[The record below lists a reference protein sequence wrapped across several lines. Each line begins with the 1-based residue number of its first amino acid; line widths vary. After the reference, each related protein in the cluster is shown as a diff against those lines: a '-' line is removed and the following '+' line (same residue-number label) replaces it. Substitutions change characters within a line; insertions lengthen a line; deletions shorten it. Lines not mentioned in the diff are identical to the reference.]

1 MVFIIIAAIA
11 LVMSTIGIGLACVN
25 KAVKGKN
32 AKRLLGMNITAL
44 LGVIIVASIVIFT
57 GGVSA
62 SAADNNPAAA
72 GAAAD
77 GLRFIGAGLAIGLS
91 AIGSGIAVASSSAAA
106 LGALSEDPK
115 MFGKAFVFVGLA
127 EGIAIYGL
135 IISILILN
143 A

>member
-1 MVFIIIAAIA
+1 MGFILTVAII
-11 LVMSTIGIGLACVN
+11 LVTCTVGIGLACTN
-25 KAVKGKN
+25 KAVKGRN
-32 AKRLLGMNITAL
+32 AKKLVGMNVTAL
-44 LGVIIVASIVIFT
+44 VGIVIVATIIVIS

-62 SAADNNPAAA
+62 SAADTAQAASVSGLKYI
-72 GAAAD
+72 GAA
-77 GLRFIGAGLAIGLS
+77 LAIGLS

-115 MFGKAFVFVGLA
+115 IFGKAFVFVGLA

>member
-1 MVFIIIAAIA
+1 MKFILTVGMI
-11 LVMSTIGIGLACVN
+11 LVMSTVGIGLACTN
-25 KAVKGKN
+25 KAVKGRN
-32 AKRLLGMNITAL
+32 AKKLIGMNVTAL
-44 LGVIIVASIVIFT
+44 IGIVIVAGIIVLS

-62 SAADNNPAAA
+62 SAAENSAAAAA
-72 GAAAD
+72 GD
-77 GLRFIGAGLAIGLS
+77 GLKYIGAALAIGLS

-106 LGALSEDPK
+106 LGALSEDPGI
-115 MFGKAFVFVGLA
+115 FGKAFVFVGLA

>member
-1 MVFIIIAAIA
+1 MGFIIVIAIS

-44 LGVIIVASIVIFT
+44 VGVIAVATIIIFT
-57 GGVSA
+57 GGVPA
-62 SAADNNPAAA
+62 SAADGGATAAA
-72 GAAAD
+72 VD
-77 GLRFIGAGLAIGLS
+77 GLKYIGAGLAIGLS
-91 AIGSGIAVASSSAAA
+91 GIGSGIAVASSSAAA

-115 MFGKAFVFVGLA
+115 IFGKAFVFVGLA

-135 IISILILN
+135 IISIMILN

>member
-1 MVFIIIAAIA
+1 MGFIITVAIT
-11 LVMSTIGIGLACVN
+11 LVMSTVGIGLALVN

-32 AKRLLGMNITAL
+32 AKKLIGMNITAL
-44 LGVIIVASIVIFT
+44 LGVIIVATIVVLT
-57 GGVSA
+57 GGLSA
-62 SAADNNPAAA
+62 SAADGTQTAAA
-72 GAAAD
+72 ASD

>member
-1 MVFIIIAAIA
+1 MELILIAAIT
-11 LVMSTIGIGLACVN
+11 LVMCTVGIGLAVVN
-25 KAVKGKN
+25 KKVKGKN
-32 AKRLLGMNITAL
+32 ARKLIGMNVTAL
-44 LGVIIVASIVIFT
+44 IGIIVIATVVILS
-57 GGVSA
+57 GGISA
-62 SAADNNPAAA
+62 SAAESADVAATNNGLKYIAAA
-72 GAAAD
+72 
-77 GLRFIGAGLAIGLS
+77 LAIGIS

-115 MFGKAFVFVGLA
+115 IFGKAFVFVGLA

>member
-1 MVFIIIAAIA
+1 MELILIAAIT
-11 LVMSTIGIGLACVN
+11 LVMCTVGIGLAVVN
-25 KAVKGKN
+25 KKVKGKN
-32 AKRLLGMNITAL
+32 ARKLIGMNVTAL
-44 LGVIIVASIVIFT
+44 IGIIVIATVVILS
-57 GGVSA
+57 GGISA
-62 SAADNNPAAA
+62 SAAEATDAVATNNGLKYIAAA
-72 GAAAD
+72 
-77 GLRFIGAGLAIGLS
+77 LAIGIS

-115 MFGKAFVFVGLA
+115 IFGKAFVFVGLA

>member
-1 MVFIIIAAIA
+1 
-11 LVMSTIGIGLACVN
+11 
-25 KAVKGKN
+25 
-32 AKRLLGMNITAL
+32 MNITAL
-44 LGVIIVASIVIFT
+44 LGVVVVATIVVLT
-57 GGVSA
+57 GGLSA
-62 SAADNNPAAA
+62 SAADGSQAAA
-72 GAAAD
+72 ASD
-77 GLRFIGAGLAIGLS
+77 GLRYIGAGLAIGLS

>member
-1 MVFIIIAAIA
+1 MELILIAAII
-11 LVMSTIGIGLACVN
+11 LVITTVGIGLAVVN
-25 KAVKGKN
+25 KKVKGKN
-32 AKRLLGMNITAL
+32 ARKLIGMNVTAL
-44 LGVIIVASIVIFT
+44 IGIVVVATIIVLS
-57 GGVSA
+57 GGISA
-62 SAADNNPAAA
+62 SAAEVTDAAVASSSGLKYIAAA
-72 GAAAD
+72 
-77 GLRFIGAGLAIGLS
+77 LAIGIS

-115 MFGKAFVFVGLA
+115 IFGKAFVFVGLA

>member
-1 MVFIIIAAIA
+1 MVFILILAIA
-11 LVMSTIGIGLACVN
+11 LVMCTVGIGLACIN
-25 KAVKGKN
+25 KGIKGGN
-32 AKRLLGMNITAL
+32 AKKLIGMNVTAL
-44 LGVIIVASIVIFT
+44 LGIVVVGTIVVLS
-57 GGVSA
+57 GGISA
-62 SAADNNPAAA
+62 SAAEATQAAA
-72 GAAAD
+72 STAD
-77 GLRFIGAGLAIGLS
+77 GLKYIAAALAIGIS

-115 MFGKAFVFVGLA
+115 IFGKAFVFVGLA

>member
-1 MVFIIIAAIA
+1 MELILIAAIT
-11 LVMSTIGIGLACVN
+11 LVMCTVGIGLAVIN
-25 KAVKGKN
+25 KKVKGKN
-32 AKRLLGMNITAL
+32 ARKLIGMNVTAL
-44 LGVIIVASIVIFT
+44 LGIIIVATVVILS
-57 GGVSA
+57 GGISA
-62 SAADNNPAAA
+62 SAAESADVAATNNGLKYIAAA
-72 GAAAD
+72 
-77 GLRFIGAGLAIGLS
+77 LAIGIS

-115 MFGKAFVFVGLA
+115 IFGKAFVFVGLA